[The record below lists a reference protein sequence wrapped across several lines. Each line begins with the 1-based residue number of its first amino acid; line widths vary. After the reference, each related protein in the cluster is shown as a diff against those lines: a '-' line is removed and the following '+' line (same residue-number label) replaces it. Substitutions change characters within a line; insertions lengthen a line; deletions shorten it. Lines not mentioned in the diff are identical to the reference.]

1 MSSLF
6 DPAALPA
13 ELSGLGEFRRLY
25 ETSGRS
31 VMGTVG
37 RGLFPL
43 PFAVGMIVAAELWLT
58 PRTWKYYLLVTLG
71 GAMFLNG
78 VRVILQAIR
87 RRRQKI
93 ALFQDGFALWRNDN
107 LKVYQWEQVEEIDSS
122 PQFFGFTIVCRTPE
136 GKRDKIHFNTS
147 TDPTKNLL
155 ELWRDIEELWGMAK
169 LPAVLQTIAGGEEA
183 VFVRKIWG
191 KIVGTRFGVSR
202 MGLTAKPRYG
212 ETKFISWFDIAR
224 VHVESMFLVV
234 MDKTDPLPW
243 QSEPLLDVPGFAAL
257 VAASEQ
263 MQREYMEEFDEVAV
277 ERIPAAIAA
286 IDAGQDLTIGEFG
299 ICPRGLKIG
308 SETYLW
314 ESIKY
319 FERQFDHIAAIA
331 DPDTVRLEYGSLS
344 LADRIVLYSSI
355 VHARFKDEPEDE
367 ADDGDEEEDDDA
379 GEVIEPEAK

>member
-1 MSSLF
+1 MSSPF
-6 DPAALPA
+6 DPASLPA
-13 ELSGLGEFRRLY
+13 ELAGLGEFRRLY

-31 VMGTVG
+31 VMMTVW

-43 PFAVGMIVAAELWLT
+43 PFAVGMIVTAELWLT
-58 PRTWKYYLLVTLG
+58 PRTWKYYLLVALG
-71 GAMFLNG
+71 AAMFLNG
-78 VRVILQAIR
+78 VRVIIQAIR

-107 LKVYQWEQVEEIDSS
+107 LKVYPWEQVEEIDSS

-147 TDPTKNLL
+147 TDPTQNLL
-155 ELWRDIEELWGMAK
+155 DLWRDVEELWGMAK
-169 LPAVLQTIAGGEEA
+169 LPAVLKTIADGGEAE
-183 VFVRKIWG
+183 FVRKIWG

-212 ETKFISWFDIAR
+212 ETKFISWFDVER

-234 MDKTDPLPW
+234 SEKTDPLPW

-257 VAASEQ
+257 VAAAEQ
-263 MQREYMEEFDEVAV
+263 MQREYLERFDEVGV

-286 IDAGQDLTIGEFG
+286 IDAGQDLAIGEFG
-299 ICPRGLKIG
+299 ISPRGLKIG
-308 SETYLW
+308 SETHPW

-319 FERQFDHIAAIA
+319 FERQCDHIAAIA
-331 DPDTVRLEYGSLS
+331 DPDPVRLEYGTLN
-344 LADRIVLYSSI
+344 LADRIVLYSAI
-355 VHARFKDEPEDE
+355 VHARFKDEPED
-367 ADDGDEEEDDDA
+367 DEKVEDDKD
-379 GEVIEPEAK
+379 EVIEPEAK